1 MTTVESS
8 PFRSLAPAMSDAAA
22 RVQHFDRLGAQAAAL
37 DGDKPLAPEA
47 ADFSH
52 LMSRMMKSDE
62 TPLPRREKVR
72 RNVEELVAQTLV
84 MPVLERLRQDPLD
97 SGLFKKTHAEQSLR
111 PLLEA
116 EVAKSIVR
124 RMPSGLVDQMAH
136 RLLNPQGSGVMTSG
150 RRVNE
155 VQGSARHA

>member
-1 MTTVESS
+1 MISVEPS
-8 PFRSLAPAMSDAAA
+8 PFRPLAPAMSGATA
-22 RVQHFDRLGAQAAAL
+22 RSQHFDRLGAEAAAL
-37 DGDKPLAPEA
+37 AGGKPATPGA
-47 ADFSH
+47 ANFSH
-52 LMSRMMKSDE
+52 LMDRMMGCDE
-62 TPLPRREKVR
+62 TPLQRREKVR

-84 MPVLERLRQDPLD
+84 MPVLERMRQDPLD

-116 EVAKSIVR
+116 EVAKSIVH

-136 RLLNPQGSGVMTSG
+136 RLLNPQGSRAVTSG

-155 VQGSARHA
+155 VQGSA